1 MVLAGV
7 VAKGKTIVN
16 NIEHILRGYEN
27 LDGKLNK
34 IGAKIE
40 LKTRDIPG
48 A

>member
-7 VAKGKTIVN
+7 VAKGKTRIN

-27 LDGKLNK
+27 LDQKLNK

-40 LKTRDIPG
+40 YIK
-48 A
+48 